1 MEFAPSL
8 TVVSS
13 IYKGERFL
21 LDFFANLKEQTI
33 FPELQT
39 VLVLNDP
46 TAKEKTLASDFQARH
61 PLQVETII
69 VRRETL
75 GASWNRGL
83 QAARAPLVALWN
95 VDDRREPDSLQRQLV
110 SIESNP
116 DSVLCYGDYVHVR
129 EYGSGDG
136 KRRSTPFYSPRHFSR
151 SFAQGGAFLV
161 FRKELT
167 SKVGPF
173 DEQLRVAADMDFS
186 FRVASLR
193 LRMSRCEGILG
204 YFTDASEGLST
215 QSGAEQSSIER
226 TLVQLRYGVFDKV
239 HPRLRE
245 KTAGYKIDQILHMG
259 TWTSIEV
266 YIPGYRK
273 WIEGKSHLW
282 VLGKLRLTIRA
293 LLEKTGILELAYQI
307 QERLLGR
314 EI

>member
-21 LDFFANLKEQTI
+21 LNFFANLKEQTI

-46 TAKEKTLASDFQARH
+46 TSKEKTLATDFQARH
-61 PLQVETII
+61 PRQVDTII
-69 VRRETL
+69 VRRESL

-83 QAARAPLVALWN
+83 RAARAPLVALWN
-95 VDDRREPDSLQRQLV
+95 VDDRREPDSLQRQLAG
-110 SIESNP
+110 IEANP
-116 DSVLCYGDYVHVR
+116 ESVLCYGDYVHVR
-129 EYGSGDG
+129 EYGLSDG
-136 KRRSTPFYSPRHFSR
+136 ERRSTPVYSPRRFSR
-151 SFAQGGAFLV
+151 SFAQGGAFWV
-161 FRKELT
+161 FRKELM

-173 DEQLRVAADMDFS
+173 DEQFRVAADMDFS
-186 FRVASLR
+186 FRTAALR
-193 LRMSRCEGILG
+193 LSMNKCEGILG

-215 QSGAEQSSIER
+215 QGGAEQSSIER
-226 TLVQLRYGVFDKV
+226 TVVQLRYGVFDKV
-239 HPRLRE
+239 HPRLRD
-245 KTAGYKIDQILHMG
+245 KTAEYKIDQVLHMG
-259 TWTSIEV
+259 AWTSIEV

-282 VLGKLRLTIRA
+282 VLGKLRLTIRF
-293 LLEKTGILELAYQI
+293 LLERTGILELAYRI
-307 QERLLGR
+307 QDRLLGR